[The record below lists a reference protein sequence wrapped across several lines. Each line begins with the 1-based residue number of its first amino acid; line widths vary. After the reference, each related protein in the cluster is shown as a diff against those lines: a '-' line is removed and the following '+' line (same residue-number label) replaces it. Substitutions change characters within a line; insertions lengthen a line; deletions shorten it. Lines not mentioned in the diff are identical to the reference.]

1 MWTKED
7 EDILKDLFSDKK
19 NEELAQILKKSKSSI
34 VNKANHL
41 GLKKSKLHRSK
52 MISSRNKIK
61 NRDLTYQFLSDIAL
75 KYKSRSEFQ
84 FSDPSAYTTARI
96 NGVLDDICKH
106 MNNLSFS
113 IPQMM
118 LFELCKKFI
127 STNIR
132 YNDRKTIYPYEIDI
146 FLPELNLA
154 FEYNGKGWHQN
165 NINDEIKSKI
175 LSDKYLSLIKF
186 VENSRK
192 YEIDIKN
199 QFINILGYLYEKY
212 NLQINEEEVRNFDL
226 SFVYSKIL
234 NDTTIKEICL
244 SYINFTDFRK
254 NEQRIYNYLL
264 KSKKLDEYTSHMK
277 KRGGITEESA
287 KKEVEKYISIYDLL
301 KNSSRFYVWIK
312 KHKKDYL
319 LDGLL
324 RKNKCKN

>member
-1 MWTKED
+1 MWTKE
-7 EDILKDLFSDKK
+7 EENILKELFSDKK

-34 VNKANHL
+34 VNKANHF

-52 MISSRNKIK
+52 MISLRNKIK

-84 FSDPSAYTTARI
+84 FADSSAYTTARI

-132 YNDRKTIYPYEIDI
+132 YNDRKTIYPYEIDV
-146 FLPELNLA
+146 FLPELHLA

-175 LSDKYLSLIKF
+175 LSDKNLTLIKF

-199 QFINILGYLYEKY
+199 QFINILGYLDEKY
-212 NLQINEEEVRNFDL
+212 TLKVSEEEVTNFDL

-244 SYINFTDFRK
+244 SYTNFTDFRK

-264 KSKKLDEYTSHMK
+264 KLKKLDEYTSHMK

-324 RKNKCKN
+324 RKNKYKN